1 MSDHHIFFC
10 IFFFF
15 FNDTATTEIYTLSL
29 HDALPIYDAAARA
42 RHHHPALRDHA
53 PAELTRGDRR
63 GLIGRRPRGA
73 EDGDLAHAA
82 VRREDLVR
90 VAQLLERGVGDLE
103 VARERPVFVELEH
116 RGEELLVVEP
126 AVRRHARHI
135 EELEN
140 QAVGGVPLELVT
152 VRFGHVFEYTVT
164 APRCR
169 MPGGRRR
176 GSARPPR
183 G

>member
-1 MSDHHIFFC
+1 MSV
-10 IFFFF
+10 
-15 FNDTATTEIYTLSL
+15 TGTTV
-29 HDALPIYDAAARA
+29 ALPVCAS
-42 RHHHPALRDHA
+42 
-53 PAELTRGDRR
+53 
-63 GLIGRRPRGA
+63 GA

-82 VRREDLVR
+82 GRREDLVR

-135 EELEN
+135 EELED